1 MALRLITHFD
11 VRADVLPS
19 LRAQAAAA
27 AEGGGAGAGRA
38 SRRGRAGRC
47 QASRLWGWGADAVPT
62 GTPGDAPPRRVVPG
76 VVTGKGRREAEGW
89 RALACP
95 QGSPRTRSASKCRL
109 TRCGGQEND
118 LLSVLTVTSLV
129 PSEDA
134 EHSQSQTACKKWNSV
149 ALPRLLKKTF
159 AAYLWNRVCIPGTT
173 LVA

>member
-1 MALRLITHFD
+1 MALRLIAHFD
-11 VRADVLPS
+11 VREDVLPS

-38 SRRGRAGRC
+38 SQRGRAG
-47 QASRLWGWGADAVPT
+47 ASRALGMGM
-62 GTPGDAPPRRVVPG
+62 GTPGDATPRRMVPG
-76 VVTGKGRREAEGW
+76 VVTEEDRQEAEGW

-129 PSEDA
+129 PREDA
-134 EHSQSQTACKKWNSV
+134 ERSQSQFACKKWNSV
-149 ALPRLLKKTF
+149 VSPLLLKKTF
-159 AAYLWNRVCIPGTT
+159 AAYLWNRFYIPETA